1 MMRNSNKSIFLTF
14 VFILLLSNLV
24 LGAELIV
31 NVDGVDRNMAAEMI
45 ESKIF
50 VSTESLE
57 SFGLDSQVS
66 GNEITIENEDVE
78 FIFVLDSN
86 QVKVNGLSFTLA
98 SKTYS
103 KGNLVYLPLRF
114 ILETLNYKIDWSSN
128 TNKVIANK
136 QAETQFPLV
145 IEDGE
150 SRYVVEGEAATIVSM
165 APGVTEKLFA
175 LGVGDRIKGR
185 TQYCDY
191 PAEANDIENI
201 GSLYEPNLELIL
213 DISPDI
219 VIAESF
225 FKQGIL
231 DKLEEA
237 GINTVATSTASNM
250 EDVYDYM
257 LNLGVIVG
265 KEYEARGLVASLKDK
280 VSRVKYILRDITDSE
295 KPSVYYVVGTGQSGE
310 YTAGRNTFISK
321 LLSITGAKN
330 VADDVEGWNYSLEKL
345 IDHDPDYIIGAQ
357 FNIETMLNGDNY
369 QVLSAIQNNKYL
381 LVNEDIFS
389 RAAPRAV
396 DEGLKTLIKLFHKD
410 KVKELNF

>member
-1 MMRNSNKSIFLTF
+1 MKNSNKSIVLIF

-31 NVDGVDRNMAAEMI
+31 NVDGVDRNMTTEMI
-45 ESKIF
+45 ESKTF
-50 VSTESLE
+50 VSIESLE

-66 GNEITIENEDVE
+66 GNEITIENMDVE
-78 FIFVLDSN
+78 FVFVLDSN

-98 SKTYS
+98 SKTYI

-114 ILETLNYKIDWSSN
+114 ILETLNYKIDWNSD
-128 TNKVIANK
+128 TNKIIANK

-145 IEDGE
+145 IKDGE
-150 SRYVVEGEAATIVSM
+150 NRYVVEGEAGTIVSM
-165 APGVTEKLFA
+165 SPSVTEKLFA

-185 TQYCDY
+185 TQYCNY
-191 PAEANDIENI
+191 PAGVSDIENI

-219 VIAESF
+219 VIAESL

-231 DKLEEA
+231 DKLKEA
-237 GINTVATSTASNM
+237 GINSAAKSSASNM

-280 VSRVKYILRDITDSE
+280 VSRVKYILRDIIDSE
-295 KPSVYYVVGTGQSGE
+295 KPSVYYVVGTGQYGE

-321 LLSITGAKN
+321 LLSIAGATN

-345 IDHDPDYIIGAQ
+345 IDHDPDYIIGGQ

-369 QVLSAIQNNKYL
+369 QALSAIQNDKYL
-381 LVNEDIFS
+381 FVNEDIFS
-389 RAAPRAV
+389 RATPRAI
-396 DEGLKTLIKLFHKD
+396 DEGLKILIELFHKD